1 MGGENKFHHSFKEV
15 NKMSMMRCPGQDT
28 AFWDFKA
35 IYDVKCPK
43 CGQPVEF
50 FKDEPARM
58 CKKCG
63 YEFVNPKMD
72 FGCAAYCKYA
82 EQCLGSL
89 PPELIAE
96 KEELFK
102 DRIAIEVKKYL
113 GSDFKRI
120 SRAMKVARNV
130 EQIIKSEIANP
141 GAIISAAYL
150 KEVCANETDSVII
163 AKDILSKLGAKE
175 GLIEE
180 VSNLITDLNKGI
192 KDKTINHQILNDAIH
207 LVEIEEKIK
216 KRDSVDEIEHKI
228 KKDLETETAKKLAK
242 ELTKGSIK

>member
-1 MGGENKFHHSFKEV
+1 MAEFNSPPFREV

-63 YEFVNPKMD
+63 YEFVNPRMD

-120 SRAMKVARNV
+120 SRTMKVARNV

-141 GAIISAAYL
+141 GVIISASYL
-150 KEVCANETDSVII
+150 KDLGANETESVII
-163 AKDILSKLGAKE
+163 AKEILSKLGAKE

-180 VSNLITDLNKGI
+180 VCNLITDLNKGI
-192 KDKTINHQILNDAIH
+192 KNKTINHQILNDAID

-228 KKDLETETAKKLAK
+228 KHDLKTETAKKLAK
-242 ELTKGSIK
+242 KLTDGSIK

>member
-1 MGGENKFHHSFKEV
+1 
-15 NKMSMMRCPGQDT
+15 MSMIRCPGQDT
-28 AFWDFKA
+28 AFWDHSA

-43 CGQPVEF
+43 CGQAVEF

-102 DRIAIEVKKYL
+102 DRVAIEVKRYF
-113 GSDFKRI
+113 GSNFKKI
-120 SRAMKVARNV
+120 SRSMKIAHYV
-130 EQIIKSEIANP
+130 EQIIKDEIANP
-141 GAIISAAYL
+141 GVILPAAYL
-150 KEVCANETDSVII
+150 KETGSNEAESITS
-163 AKDILSKLGAKE
+163 AREILGKLGAKE

-180 VSNLITDLNKGI
+180 VCSLITDLYRGI
-192 KDKTINHQILNDAIH
+192 KDKSINHKILYDASM
-207 LVEIEEKIK
+207 LVELDDKIREGFKEKELIAKIEQK
-216 KRDSVDEIEHKI
+216 
-228 KKDLETETAKKLAK
+228 LMTETAKKLAK
-242 ELTKGSIK
+242 KRLS